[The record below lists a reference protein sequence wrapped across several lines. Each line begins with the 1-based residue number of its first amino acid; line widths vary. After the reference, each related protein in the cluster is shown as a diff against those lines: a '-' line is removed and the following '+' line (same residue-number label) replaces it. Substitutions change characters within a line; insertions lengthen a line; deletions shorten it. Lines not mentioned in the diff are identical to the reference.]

1 MAVGASAALAT
12 IPRGAFAAASDLSFP
27 AGFKWGAATAAF
39 QIEGSVNADGR
50 GQSIWDVF
58 SRTPGKIADNSNGD
72 VAADSYRRY
81 REDTALLKNLGAH
94 AYRFSIAWPRIFPT
108 GRGKPNRRGIDHYK
122 RVVDNLLESG
132 VEPYVTLY
140 HWDLPSALKGG
151 WQSRDTAYAF
161 ADYAGYVA
169 GQLSDRVTNFITTNE
184 MRAFVEGG
192 HLGGIHAPGLRLP
205 AAQVNQVRHHALLA
219 QGLGVQAIRARARAG
234 TQIGI
239 AENPVVPIPAI
250 EDAAHIAATKAVMRS
265 QNYGYLTAVLEGRY
279 DDAYLSSMAANA
291 PIIQEGDMAAIGSAL
306 DFVSMNIYAP
316 NMYVSVDANAPNGY
330 RIVSIPASYP
340 RMTLPWIHVGPEVL
354 YWAVRLTS
362 EIWNPR
368 AIFISENGTSAGDRF
383 SNGRVDDV
391 DRVMYLRNYLTQLR
405 RAAVEEYPIKGY
417 FVWTLLDNFEWAEG
431 YTKRFGIHH
440 VDFET
445 QRRTP
450 KLSAHWYRE
459 VIRRNAVV

>member
-1 MAVGASAALAT
+1 
-12 IPRGAFAAASDLSFP
+12 
-27 AGFKWGAATAAF
+27 
-39 QIEGSVNADGR
+39 
-50 GQSIWDVF
+50 
-58 SRTPGKIADNSNGD
+58 
-72 VAADSYRRY
+72 
-81 REDTALLKNLGAH
+81 
-94 AYRFSIAWPRIFPT
+94 
-108 GRGKPNRRGIDHYK
+108 
-122 RVVDNLLESG
+122 
-132 VEPYVTLY
+132 
-140 HWDLPSALKGG
+140 
-151 WQSRDTAYAF
+151 
-161 ADYAGYVA
+161 
-169 GQLSDRVTNFITTNE
+169 
-184 MRAFVEGG
+184 
-192 HLGGIHAPGLRLP
+192 
-205 AAQVNQVRHHALLA
+205 
-219 QGLGVQAIRARARAG
+219 
-234 TQIGI
+234 
-239 AENPVVPIPAI
+239 
-250 EDAAHIAATKAVMRS
+250 
-265 QNYGYLTAVLEGRY
+265 
-279 DDAYLSSMAANA
+279 
-291 PIIQEGDMAAIGSAL
+291 MAAIGSAL